1 MAQTLKQFKLEQ
13 EKISEKRLSTDF
25 YPRELTIVAEGDSW
39 FDYPL
44 KIDIIDNLIKDGF
57 AIKNLAKA
65 GDTLENM
72 VYGTQYRKVPKD
84 NVNITHPGPESLQ
97 ATLLAIRTL
106 KPKIVL
112 FSAGGND
119 IVGSEMIN
127 YLNHKHSKPD
137 SLVNEVIIEEKL
149 VQMKKAITFFI
160 ESVHRTDKDTR
171 IIMDG
176 YDYAKVNGKG
186 YRFLFIKYI
195 RGPWIQPAMGAKAI
209 TDPADQNYI
218 IRYLV
223 DAYNNMLN
231 ELDKQYK
238 YFHHIDLRGTF
249 PNDNEWD
256 NEIHLKNKGY
266 RKVADIYREKINKVL
281 GGDPVEE
288 FKERIF
294 V

>member
-13 EKISEKRLSTDF
+13 EKLSEKRLSTALF
-25 YPRELTIVAEGDSW
+25 PRELTIVAEGDSW

-44 KIDIIDNLIKDGF
+44 KKDIIDYLIHDGF
-57 AIKNLAKA
+57 AIKNLANA

-72 VYGTQYRKVPKD
+72 VYGTLYKKVPKD
-84 NVNITHPGPESLQ
+84 KVNITHPGPESLQ
-97 ATLLAIRTL
+97 ATLLAIKTL

-127 YLNHKHSKPD
+127 YLNHKHSNPS
-137 SLVNEVIIEEKL
+137 SLVNEVILEEKL
-149 VQMKKAITFFI
+149 RQMEKAIEFFI
-160 ESVHRTDKDTR
+160 ASVHRTDKDAH

-186 YRFLFIKYI
+186 YRFLFVKYI

-209 TDPADQNYI
+209 TDPADQRDI

-223 DAYNNMLN
+223 NAYNYMLA
-231 ELDKQYK
+231 ELDKKYD

-249 PNDNEWD
+249 PKDNEWD

-266 RKVADIYREKINKVL
+266 RKIADIYREKIEEVL

-288 FKERIF
+288 FEHRLI

>member
-13 EKISEKRLSTDF
+13 EQLSEKRLSTTT
-25 YPRELTIVAEGDSW
+25 YPSELTIVAEGDSW

-44 KIDIIDNLIKDGF
+44 KKDIIDYLIKDGF
-57 AIKNLAKA
+57 AIKNMAKA

-72 VYGTQYRKVPKD
+72 VYGTQFKKVPNDK
-84 NVNITHPGPESLQ
+84 VKITHPGPESLQ

-106 KPKIVL
+106 KPNIVL

-127 YLNHKHSKPD
+127 YLNHKHSKPS
-137 SLVNEVIIEEKL
+137 SLVNEVIVEEKL
-149 VQMKKAITFFI
+149 VQMKKAIAFFI
-160 ESVHRTDKDTR
+160 ESVHRTNKNTH

-186 YRFLFIKYI
+186 YRFLLVKYI
-195 RGPWIQPAMGAKAI
+195 SGPWIQPAMGAKAI
-209 TDPADQNYI
+209 TDPADQNDI

-223 DAYNNMLN
+223 DKYNIILSDLEM
-231 ELDKQYK
+231 EYE
-238 YFHHIDLRGTF
+238 YFHHIDLRGYF

-256 NEIHLKNKGY
+256 NEIHLKNRGY
-266 RKVADIYREKINKVL
+266 RKIADIYREKINEVL
-281 GGDPVEE
+281 GSDPVKE
-288 FKERIF
+288 FEHRLI